1 MAQLEKDITAER
13 VKAGLRR
20 AKDKEN
26 EKKSGRSSKKVNRHE
41 IRRLGGEGWSL
52 IQIAAELELSKNTMA
67 RHL

>member
-26 EKKSGRSSKKVNRHE
+26 EKCT
-41 IRRLGGEGWSL
+41 
-52 IQIAAELELSKNTMA
+52 AAELEVSKNTVA